1 LTTQHNQ
8 VIFKTQQQNGGIMQD
23 EISETFLRFGKSFQE
38 NLCQLMLDDR
48 PFCDQV
54 AEVIDVTF
62 FELKYLQVF
71 CGVLLDYREKYRSH
85 PNHEIMMTEL
95 KSGLRDQDKVVA
107 DQVRQY
113 YSRIYKSEGVQEA
126 AYIKEKAIDF
136 CRKQVLKEAMMKSV
150 KLLKSSSF
158 DDISKVIQDAMKL
171 GTDNNFG
178 HDYHKDALRRFE
190 RIDRSPVST
199 GWDRVDDI
207 VKGGLGKNELGV
219 VIAPTGAGKSM
230 ILVHLAA
237 EALKQGKTV
246 VYYTLELKDTVV
258 GGRFDSA
265 ITKVPLGD
273 LMDQQEM
280 VIDMIQDIN
289 GSLIIKEYPTKSASV
304 QTIRGHIDRLIKRG
318 IQPDMI
324 LVDYADLLR
333 PTRST
338 GEKRHELEETYESL
352 RALAQIYEMPVWTA
366 SQTNRGGLNAEVI
379 TMEAI
384 SEAFNKCFVADF
396 IFSLS
401 RTVTDKQANKGR
413 IFIAKNRNGPD
424 GLVFPCFVDWSD
436 VTIKVL
442 DKEEKSEGM
451 QSTGDALAYLKD
463 KYNEHKSK

>member
-1 LTTQHNQ
+1 ML
-8 VIFKTQQQNGGIMQD
+8 D
-23 EISETFLRFGKSFQE
+23 EKETFLRFGKSFQE
-38 NLCQLMLDDR
+38 RLCQLMLDDR

-54 AEVIDVTF
+54 AEVIDVSF

-71 CGVLLDYREKYRSH
+71 TETLLEYRKKYRSH

-95 KSGLRDQDKVVA
+95 KSGLTHHDKVVA
-107 DQVRQY
+107 DQVRNFY
-113 YSRIYKSEGVQEA
+113 AKIYKSEGVDEA
-126 AYIKEKAIDF
+126 DYIKDKAIDF
-136 CRKQVLKEAMMKSV
+136 CRKQVLKSAMMKSV

-158 DDISKVIQDAMKL
+158 DQISKVIEDAMKL

-178 HDYHKDALRRFE
+178 HDYHVDALKRFE
-190 RIDRSPVST
+190 RINRSPIST
-199 GWDRVDDI
+199 GWERIDDI
-207 VKGGLGKNELGV
+207 CKGGLGKNELGV

-230 ILVHLAA
+230 VLVHLAA
-237 EALKQGKTV
+237 EALKKGKTV

-265 ITKVPLGD
+265 ITKVPLND
-273 LMDQQEM
+273 LLDSQELI
-280 VIDMIQDIN
+280 IDMIKDVE

-304 QTIRGHIDRLIKRG
+304 QTIRGHVDRLIKRG
-318 IQPDMI
+318 IKPDMI

-333 PTRST
+333 PSRST

-442 DKEEKSEGM
+442 TKEEKVEGM
-451 QSTGDALAYLKD
+451 QSTGDALTVLRE
-463 KYNEHKSK
+463 KYSELQSK

>member
-1 LTTQHNQ
+1 ML
-8 VIFKTQQQNGGIMQD
+8 D
-23 EISETFLRFGKSFQE
+23 EKETFLRFGKSFQE
-38 NLCQLMLDDR
+38 NLCQLMLEDR
-48 PFCDQV
+48 PFCDQL
-54 AEVIDVTF
+54 AEVIDISF

-71 CGVLLDYREKYRSH
+71 TETLLNYRKKYRSH
-85 PNHEIMMTEL
+85 PNHEIMMTEI
-95 KSGLRDQDKVVA
+95 KSGMAHQDKVVA
-107 DQVRQY
+107 DQVRNY
-113 YSRIYKSEGVQEA
+113 YAKIYKSDGVEGA
-126 AYIKEKAIDF
+126 DYIKDKAIDF
-136 CRKQVLKEAMMKSV
+136 CRKQVLKGAMMESV

-158 DDISKVIQDAMKL
+158 DDIQKVIENAMKL
-171 GTDNNFG
+171 GTDINFG
-178 HDYHKDALRRFE
+178 HDYLKDALRRFE
-190 RIDRSPVST
+190 RINRAPISS
-199 GWDRVDDI
+199 GWPRIDDI
-207 VKGGLGKNELGV
+207 CKGGLGKNELGV

-230 ILVHLAA
+230 VLVHLAA

-265 ITKVPLGD
+265 MTKVPLNELHDNQD
-273 LMDQQEM
+273 LI
-280 VIDMIQDIN
+280 IDMIQDIE

-304 QTIRGHIDRLIKRG
+304 QTIRGHVDRLIKRG
-318 IQPDMI
+318 TKPDMI

-333 PTRST
+333 PARST

-442 DKEEKSEGM
+442 NKEEKTEGM
-451 QSTGDALAYLKD
+451 VSTGDALTRLKE
-463 KYNEHKSK
+463 KYSQLHSK

>member
-1 LTTQHNQ
+1 ML
-8 VIFKTQQQNGGIMQD
+8 D
-23 EISETFLRFGKSFQE
+23 EKETFLRFGKSFQE

-54 AEVIDVTF
+54 SEVIDTSF

-71 CGVLLDYREKYRSH
+71 IEVLLAYREKYRSH

-95 KSGLRDQDKVVA
+95 KSGMQNQDKVVA
-107 DQVRQY
+107 DQVRHFY
-113 YSRIYKSEGVQEA
+113 ARIYNSEGVQEA
-126 AYIKEKAIDF
+126 DYVKDKAIDF
-136 CRKQVLKEAMMKSV
+136 CRKQTLKGAMMKSV

-158 DDISKVIQDAMKL
+158 DEISKVIEDAMKL

-178 HDYHKDALRRFE
+178 HDYHVDALKRFQ
-190 RIDRSPVST
+190 RIHRSPITT
-199 GWDRVDDI
+199 GWGRIDDI

-230 ILVHLAA
+230 VLVHLAA
-237 EALKQGKTV
+237 EALKKGKTV

-265 ITKVPLGD
+265 LTKVPLNE
-273 LMDQQEM
+273 LLDQQEM
-280 VIDMIQDIN
+280 IMDMIQDVE
-289 GSLIIKEYPTKSASV
+289 GTLIIKEYPTKSASV
-304 QTIRGHIDRLIKRG
+304 QTIRGHVDRLIKKG
-318 IQPDMI
+318 MKPDMI

-333 PTRST
+333 PTRAT

-352 RALAQIYEMPVWTA
+352 RALAQIYEIPVWTA

-451 QSTGDALAYLKD
+451 QSTGNALSYLKN
-463 KYNEHKSK
+463 KYSELQSK